1 MQLSACV
8 LSNKMIL
15 GRSSFWHFWKI
26 CNVLVSELVLES
38 NLQIG
43 HVQSVIINRWSRIQD
58 LAFETERERVVW
70 IRDSGSGASRSWTG
84 LLILQPT
91 LPPHLHDI
99 FCNFAH
105 FVLRPADNG
114 ESDWQLAAT
123 IWHSLHLRFDHT
135 NFYVVW
141 YCIALFAILHL
152 KDDTDDSTELL
163 RALLSAICSLNVVL
177 PNVVLVAAL
186 EEVHSH

>member
-99 FCNFAH
+99 FAISRILYSGLQTMEKAIDNWPQLYDIAYTSDSTIQIFMSYGIVLHCLLYCTWKMTQMTAQNY
-105 FVLRPADNG
+105 FVHYCQPFVHWMLFYQTL
-114 ESDWQLAAT
+114 SLWQL
-123 IWHSLHLRFDHT
+123 
-135 NFYVVW
+135 
-141 YCIALFAILHL
+141 
-152 KDDTDDSTELL
+152 
-163 RALLSAICSLNVVL
+163 
-177 PNVVLVAAL
+177 
-186 EEVHSH
+186 